1 MTSTAWRLVPVFC
14 VSLLMAACGF
24 QLRSYNLGASVESY
38 ALAGNT
44 DLAIAPALRR
54 SLDQAGLDR
63 VLEGANLLVEL
74 LDQRRD
80 RRSVSTTGQTRV
92 AEYET
97 SYGVRYRLLD
107 ASGQELLPPTWVQRS
122 RVYRVN
128 RENIVGSAEEQALLE
143 REMLQDVVGQIMRSI
158 SIVTQSAAS

>member
-1 MTSTAWRLVPVFC
+1 MTSQALRAIPVLFLS
-14 VSLLMAACGF
+14 VLLMSCGF
-24 QLRSYNLGASVESY
+24 QLRSYNVGSNVESY
-38 ALAGNT
+38 ALGGNV
-44 DLAIAPALRR
+44 DLAVVPPLRR
-54 SLDQAGLDR
+54 TLDQAGLNQ
-63 VLEGANLLVEL
+63 VSEGANLLVEL

-107 ASGQELLPPTWVQRS
+107 AAGQELLPPTWVQRS

-143 REMLQDVVGQIMRSI
+143 REMLQEVVGQIMRSI
-158 SIVTQSAAS
+158 SIVTQPAAT